1 MKRPATVIHCGHSP
15 PLRATSSLV
24 RRQSSVNS
32 KVWKFCQNIII
43 PMSKQQSPTRVVRKA
58 FFEAQVAQ
66 RWKKGVEGSWEK
78 CPMSR

>member
-1 MKRPATVIHCGHSP
+1 M
-15 PLRATSSLV
+15 
-24 RRQSSVNS
+24 NS